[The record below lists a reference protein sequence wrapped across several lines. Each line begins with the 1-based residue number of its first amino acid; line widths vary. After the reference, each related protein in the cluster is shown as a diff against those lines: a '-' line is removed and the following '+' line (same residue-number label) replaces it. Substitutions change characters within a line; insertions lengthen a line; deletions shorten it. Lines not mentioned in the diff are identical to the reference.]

1 MGLEPRTTGRALTP
15 SKAYVSGMCLSH
27 GSALCALDLLSRR
40 RAGLGCPAVAGGFR
54 GRSHN
59 FSQHSCAR
67 SLGFRLQELP
77 DLPIWILPNSARS
90 RSGRSGVPASRGTLN
105 KSNKN
110 ATMRWAGWLIASSR
124 SRESAGSCRFTDL
137 DYVEFLARYSR
148 FAPGNGYRLLHRIGI
163 ACMPNACDG
172 SCKMTLSLQ
181 LRRQS
186 SSQQSLSVR
195 IVLSACGFK
204 VQYI

>member
-1 MGLEPRTTGRALTP
+1 LTTHRATPTGASLSPVIPNLRLPRRCASLGPSLERPPRTQIGVNASICMGLEPRTTGRALTP

-110 ATMRWAGWLIASSR
+110 ATMR
-124 SRESAGSCRFTDL
+124 
-137 DYVEFLARYSR
+137 
-148 FAPGNGYRLLHRIGI
+148 
-163 ACMPNACDG
+163 
-172 SCKMTLSLQ
+172 
-181 LRRQS
+181 
-186 SSQQSLSVR
+186 
-195 IVLSACGFK
+195 
-204 VQYI
+204 